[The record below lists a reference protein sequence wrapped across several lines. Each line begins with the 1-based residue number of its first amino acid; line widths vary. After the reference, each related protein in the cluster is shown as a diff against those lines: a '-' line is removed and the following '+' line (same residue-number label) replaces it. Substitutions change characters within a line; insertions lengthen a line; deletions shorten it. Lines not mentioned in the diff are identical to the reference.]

1 MENTLRQI
9 FDSLIVIY
17 KSILND
23 KQLLF
28 IIIISFIIFFGLG
41 FYLYNTIIKPNIS
54 FSYVTNKEY
63 VNNTLDKDNN
73 EDVLIMLFKTEWCP
87 YCKSS
92 MGEWNKF
99 VNYIKELN
107 QTIDYT
113 IRTSVIDCDK
123 QEDIANKYNI
133 EAYPSIILLY
143 KNKTYEYDASA
154 DKDNLIAFLESST
167 KKDNKVIYS
176 KN

>member
-1 MENTLRQI
+1 MENSLRQI
-9 FDSLIVIY
+9 FDSIIIIY

-28 IIIISFIIFFGLG
+28 FIIISFIIFFGLG
-41 FYLYNTIIKPNIS
+41 FYLYYTIIRPNIS

-63 VNNTLDKDNN
+63 VSNTLDKDNN

-87 YCKSS
+87 HCKRS

-99 VNYIKELN
+99 EAHIKDLN
-107 QTIDYT
+107 ETIDYN
-113 IRTSVIDCDK
+113 IRTSIIDCDK

-143 KNKTYEYDASA
+143 KNEIYEYDAAA
-154 DKDNLIAFLESST
+154 DKDNLISFLESST
-167 KKDNKVIYS
+167 KKS
-176 KN
+176 

>member
-1 MENTLRQI
+1 MIMNYIINTLIQLKLTLNRILADKFLLLLALIIAII
-9 FDSLIVIY
+9 FLILVYFLYIHLIKPLIY
-17 KSILND
+17 KDHVI
-23 KQLLF
+23 
-28 IIIISFIIFFGLG
+28 
-41 FYLYNTIIKPNIS
+41 
-54 FSYVTNKEY
+54 NKEF
-63 VNNTLDKDNN
+63 TSKKDTKEN
-73 EDVLIMLFKTEWCP
+73 DVLIIIFKTEWCP

-176 KN
+176 KD